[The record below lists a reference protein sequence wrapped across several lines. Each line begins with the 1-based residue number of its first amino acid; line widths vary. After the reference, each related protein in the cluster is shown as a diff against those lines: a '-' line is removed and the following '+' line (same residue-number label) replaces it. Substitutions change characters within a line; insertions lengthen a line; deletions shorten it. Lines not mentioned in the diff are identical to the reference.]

1 MVRAVPIGMM
11 VQPPSRLRRVGGKKK
26 AELMRLA
33 QEHLSPAQ
41 LKDAV
46 PVRSYKL
53 TTSGWTLPSAHPEVV
68 ASTRRRAKVLT
79 SRYLLEWILNWLNQ

>member
-1 MVRAVPIGMM
+1 MI
-11 VQPPSRLRRVGGKKK
+11 VQPPSRLRQLGGKKKK

-53 TTSGWTLPSAHPEVV
+53 AASERTLLDAHPEEM
-68 ASTRRRAKVLT
+68 TKHLKKG
-79 SRYLLEWILNWLNQ
+79 